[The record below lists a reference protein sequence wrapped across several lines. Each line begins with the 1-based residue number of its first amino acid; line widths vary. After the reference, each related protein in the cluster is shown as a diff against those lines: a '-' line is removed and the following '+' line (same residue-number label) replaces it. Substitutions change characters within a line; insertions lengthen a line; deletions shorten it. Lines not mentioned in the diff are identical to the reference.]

1 LRVRPWYTEL
11 HIIRGGA
18 MAVDEL
24 HTDKR
29 AGCRIESGMTA
40 GRILF
45 IEVNGGHASRVHPT
59 DWGGTGGCFSTA

>member
-1 LRVRPWYTEL
+1 
-11 HIIRGGA
+11 